1 MVFILSSFWWMRIR
15 GLWKLPD
22 GRHWLWGKWGLTQVG
37 KAMLNK
43 SLIRFSADGWDCVS
57 SLRFFLRPNY
67 SRGNGGK
74 CDLLQKDLCQHAPAP
89 RTVVVSSPDPMAGH
103 CQPTSLPET
112 LKHIQVSLILVGS
125 LVGSLL
131 LSPGSWY
138 AQGFVC
144 TLQESLFP

>member
-1 MVFILSSFWWMRIR
+1 MRIR

-89 RTVVVSSPDPMAGH
+89 RTVAVSNVVLDFLPPSGFLRVWGCVLVLFALPAH
-103 CQPTSLPET
+103 CMQ
-112 LKHIQVSLILVGS
+112 
-125 LVGSLL
+125 
-131 LSPGSWY
+131 
-138 AQGFVC
+138 
-144 TLQESLFP
+144 

>member
-1 MVFILSSFWWMRIR
+1 M
-15 GLWKLPD
+15 WKLPD

-43 SLIRFSADGWDCVS
+43 SLIRFSADGRDCVS
-57 SLRFFLRPNY
+57 SPRFFLRPNY

-74 CDLLQKDLCQHAPAP
+74 CDHLQKDLCQHAPAP